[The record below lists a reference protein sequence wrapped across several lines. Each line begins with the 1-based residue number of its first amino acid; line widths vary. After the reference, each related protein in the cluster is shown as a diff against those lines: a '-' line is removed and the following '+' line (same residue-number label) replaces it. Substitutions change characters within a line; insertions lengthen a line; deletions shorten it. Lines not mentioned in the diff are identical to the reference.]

1 MLYHAVESHKN
12 LFLLQALQQLK
23 TTSGN
28 SLMLALLSP
37 VASLKQKQE
46 ATSYQKSLQGILEGK
61 GKWWREQG
69 RKQVL
74 DDGVR

>member
-1 MLYHAVESHKN
+1 
-12 LFLLQALQQLK
+12 
-23 TTSGN
+23 
-28 SLMLALLSP
+28 MLALLSP